1 MRYIRQTIEAFFDDD
16 CMTMAAAI
24 AYYALFSLPPLL
36 LIVASV
42 AGVFFSRAAVQQE
55 LSLQIELLT
64 GPSAARHAREM
75 MDAVAADSAGG
86 WFPAIIGIAA
96 LVFAATT
103 VFAQLQASLNRAWG
117 VRPGPRTSG
126 LRNFI
131 GKRLLSFAL
140 ILGIGFLLLV
150 SLTLSAAI
158 AAFGGVLVK
167 YLPGWMSEPVLYWIS
182 TLGSFALFTLLFA
195 AIFKILP
202 DAVIAWR
209 DVWFGALLT
218 TLLLVVGKSLVGF
231 YLGHSD
237 IASKY
242 GAAATLVILLLWTY
256 YSANIFLLGAEFTHV
271 WARTRGKGVRAASEA
286 PASRA

>member
-1 MRYIRQTIEAFFDDD
+1 MRYIRETIQAFLEDD
-16 CMTMAAAI
+16 CMTMAAAL
-24 AYYALFSLPPLL
+24 AYYTLFSLPPLL

-42 AGVFFSRAAVQQE
+42 AGVFFSRATVQQE
-55 LSLQIELLT
+55 LTLQIEMLT
-64 GPSAARHAREM
+64 GPNAAREVREM
-75 MDAVAADSAGG
+75 MDSIAAGSSGG
-86 WFPAIIGIAA
+86 WLAAAISIAA

-103 VFAQLQASLNRAWG
+103 VFAQLQSSLNRAWG
-117 VRPGPRTSG
+117 VRAGPQAGGWRD
-126 LRNFI
+126 FA
-131 GKRLLSFAL
+131 GKRLLSFGL

-150 SLTLSAAI
+150 SLVLSAAV
-158 AAFGGVLVK
+158 AAFGGILVK
-167 YLPGWMSEPVLYWIS
+167 YLPAWMSEPFLYWIN

-209 DVWFGALLT
+209 DVWVGAALT
-218 TLLLVVGKSLVGF
+218 TLLFVVGKALVGF

-271 WARTRGKGVRAASEA
+271 WARTRGKGIRAAGA
-286 PASRA
+286 GRGSRA